1 MIGLIRKGRRRL
13 LAFYNV
19 CAATSSGYTSHIYIL
34 PTFYTAQSPSSVLVP
49 FSPDRKM
56 DFLHSVTNPVLG
68 AGNLLFFPAPIVNT
82 LDPTTTTTQSLL
94 QSANPTTIGKVGSAE
109 MSAQSTSTPASAT
122 PSTTTPVTT
131 IDTTLVAKP
140 TTAVQ
145 DSDVGTQHNAATSL
159 LQSMRIHGLLAH
171 GASKNSEFAS
181 GCEAP
186 AEKSIKLED
195 TTEAGHP
202 IDSNSERIDSQP
214 TTDEVRNPASVSAT
228 APPSNPSVTSTI
240 SGNTLVSSN
249 SLTPIAST
257 GPKRLH
263 VSNIPFRYREADL
276 RQLLGSFGTILDV
289 EIIFNERGSKGFGFV
304 TFATPEEADKARE
317 SLNGTIVEGRKIEIN
332 NATARV
338 MTKKKSEAPTLMKTA
353 TTLRGIRNALPPT
366 VTNAA
371 ALAAA
376 IRGCSTLGG
385 LGTTGLVAAGNNVSA
400 AMSQGTNQ
408 ALLAAAT
415 ATYNPSALYLASA
428 DPTAALLAQYA
439 AAINAAAAAGT
450 MPMAMQAPSQSAAH
464 FLAASFP
471 WYGATSDL
479 ELQQRIQQQQQVQ
492 AQQQAQAAQQSAA
505 ALAAANLAAVGLGGA
520 QGASGNPG
528 AVTPTANPF
537 AAAML
542 RAFGGNSAAGAT
554 IPQATSTQQ
563 QQQSAVASA
572 NAAGATASSPITSVA
587 GSNSTAAA
595 VGTSNNQAAM
605 AALAAAANQQYV

>member
-1 MIGLIRKGRRRL
+1 
-13 LAFYNV
+13 
-19 CAATSSGYTSHIYIL
+19 
-34 PTFYTAQSPSSVLVP
+34 
-49 FSPDRKM
+49 M

-68 AGNLLFFPAPIVNT
+68 AGNLLFFPAPIINT
-82 LDPTTTTTQSLL
+82 LDPSSTTQSLL
-94 QSANPTTIGKVGSAE
+94 QSSNSSTIGKVSSTE
-109 MSAQSTSTPASAT
+109 MSSQSTNTTSASSTASASTTPAA
-122 PSTTTPVTT
+122 T
-131 IDTTLVAKP
+131 IDTALVAKP

-145 DSDVGTQHNAATSL
+145 DSDVGAQHNAATSL

-186 AEKSIKLED
+186 AEKSIKLDD
-195 TTEAGHP
+195 TTEAGHSV
-202 IDSNSERIDSQP
+202 DSISERLDGQP
-214 TTDEVRNPASVSAT
+214 TTDEIRNQPSISAT
-228 APPSNPSVTSTI
+228 APVSNSSVTSTV
-240 SGNTLVSSN
+240 SGNTPVSSN

-276 RQLLGSFGTILDV
+276 RQLLGPFGTILDV

-385 LGTTGLVAAGNNVSA
+385 LGTTGLVAGNNVSA

-450 MPMAMQAPSQSAAH
+450 MPMAMQAPSQSATH

-471 WYGATSDL
+471 WYGTTSDL

-528 AVTPTANPF
+528 AVTPAANPF

-542 RAFGGNSAAGAT
+542 RAFGGNNAAGAALS
-554 IPQATSTQQ
+554 QATSTQQ

-595 VGTSNNQAAM
+595 VGNSNNQAAM
-605 AALAAAANQQYV
+605 AALAAAANQQYLPDLNAVAAMGMDPYLNRLAVSYAALGNMPNASSPAIYRTNSSYQRFSPY